1 MSSKSETI
9 VLEEYALRREVPFHE
24 KFRVGLFRFIRH
36 KPLGA
41 FGGFIVILLLVMAI
55 APFLFTNQNP
65 NPSPPPI
72 LDRLQGPSSAHWFGT
87 DQFGRDVYS
96 RIIYGARTSIIIG
109 FMVVAVAAVLA
120 SLIGTISGYFG
131 GWVDIIAQRV
141 VDIGIA
147 LPGLIFIILVVT
159 TLTQFPPQFISDLLG
174 LDPTGEVVFRIAVS
188 LGVLVSLGSSRVIR
202 GAAISAKQNVYVEAA
217 RVVGASD
224 IRIMTR
230 HIFPNVF
237 AVVLISASIQIG
249 GAILTES
256 ALAFLGYGVQPPTAS
271 WGRMLNEAREALV
284 RYPHLAI
291 FPGMA
296 IFLAVYS
303 FNMFGDA
310 LRDVLDPRLRGS
322 R

>member
-120 SLIGTISGYFG
+120 G
-131 GWVDIIAQRV
+131 R
-141 VDIGIA
+141 
-147 LPGLIFIILVVT
+147 
-159 TLTQFPPQFISDLLG
+159 
-174 LDPTGEVVFRIAVS
+174 
-188 LGVLVSLGSSRVIR
+188 LVSAIPHGDTEVRKRSRRNNREHRHLQPAHQRFRVGPCVCARGFCLWPINGDAPSIHARVLLHKTHHILHLPSTTESKARLPEAYTTQCVFSQPDGPLVYSNRSRVE
-202 GAAISAKQNVYVEAA
+202 V
-217 RVVGASD
+217 
-224 IRIMTR
+224 
-230 HIFPNVF
+230 
-237 AVVLISASIQIG
+237 
-249 GAILTES
+249 
-256 ALAFLGYGVQPPTAS
+256 PT
-271 WGRMLNEAREALV
+271 
-284 RYPHLAI
+284 
-291 FPGMA
+291 
-296 IFLAVYS
+296 
-303 FNMFGDA
+303 
-310 LRDVLDPRLRGS
+310 
-322 R
+322 